1 MCKKTRDE
9 RDETRTE
16 KKSTTGA
23 NEEKVKCTG
32 VIVRESEKGRVKC
45 PMVDHC
51 V

>member
-16 KKSTTGA
+16 EKSTTKA

-32 VIVRESEKGRVKC
+32 VFVLESEKGRVNC
-45 PMVDHC
+45 PKVAC
-51 V
+51 CE